1 VFLSSSASQNFVS
14 DVPRWLPIH
23 LLINRYYQGL
33 IDDAFKFRYLS
44 GENSMFKKLLV
55 VSLFLG
61 LFAGSISYS
70 SAQHIEELFPLV
82 APPTVQTNLMMDE
95 LPHLWF
101 VELQSPP
108 LAAGGRLIDTQRD
121 KNNFRSAAADAGIP
135 YQERLAFDNLWN
147 GLSVQA
153 TSANAGKL
161 AQLTSVKAVYPVEVV
176 SIPEN
181 FDPGSGADLATAL
194 AMTGADIAQNDLGL
208 SGQGIR
214 VAVMDTGIDYDH
226 PDLGGC
232 FGPGCRVETG
242 WDFVGNSFNANPA
255 SPAYDPVPVPGPD
268 PDDCNGHGTH
278 VAGIVG
284 ANAAGAGGV
293 TGVAPEVTFGAYK
306 VFGCAGST
314 TVDIMIAAMEMALD
328 DGMDVLNMSIGS
340 AFQWPQYPTAV
351 AADNLVNQ
359 GMVVVASIGNNG
371 ASGVYSAGAP
381 GLGEHVIGVASFDN
395 SHVSLAAFTVSPDDT
410 LIGYGTAAAAPLPP
424 TEGSYP
430 MARTGTTSTPD
441 DACDPIVDDL
451 TGYVV
456 LIRRGTCPFH
466 TKALNAQN
474 ANAAGVVL
482 YNNVAGRF
490 SPTVAGDPPIVI
502 PVVAISDVEGA
513 LIDGRLQDGP
523 VTMTWTEEL
532 LMTEN
537 PNGGLIS
544 SFSSYGLSP
553 DLALKP
559 DIGAPGGLIRST
571 YPLENGAYATISG
584 TSMSS
589 PHVAGAVALL
599 LEAHPDTSAHAVRGI
614 VQNSANPALWWGNPG
629 LGFLDNV
636 HRQGAGML
644 DIPGAVLSATSIAPA
659 KLALGESEAGPTT
672 HTLTV
677 HNHGDSAVTYDMSF
691 VNALSTGGS
700 TFSPGFFLGNATV
713 TFSSNSVTVPA
724 GGNATVEATITP
736 ATGPNLG
743 QYGGYLVF
751 TDQSEGTVYRVPYA
765 GFVGNYQEIIA
776 MAPGSFDFPLLG
788 QATSCFRIVDGAC
801 ISGTYNVLPDGGT
814 FDMSD
819 VFNQPSFLIHL
830 AHQVPYM
837 EMTVHHAQNGRPI
850 HPVFHKTNVVEFLP
864 RNSTA
869 GAFFAFHWDGTRLH
883 SNGRKFD
890 KNKEVPNGDY
900 VVTVR
905 VLKALGDAGNPD
917 HWENWTS
924 PVITIERP

>member
-1 VFLSSSASQNFVS
+1 ML
-14 DVPRWLPIH
+14 
-23 LLINRYYQGL
+23 
-33 IDDAFKFRYLS
+33 
-44 GENSMFKKLLV
+44 KKLLV
-55 VSLFLG
+55 IFLFLG
-61 LFAGSISYS
+61 LFVASISHS
-70 SAQHIEELFPLV
+70 SAQNIEELHPL
-82 APPTVQTNLMMDE
+82 ADPPAVQTDLMVDE
-95 LPHLWF
+95 TPHLWF
-101 VELQSPP
+101 IELQSQP
-108 LAAGGRLIDTQRD
+108 LAAGGRLVDVRRD
-121 KNNFRSAAADAGIP
+121 KANFRSAAADAGVP

-161 AQLTSVKAVYPVEVV
+161 AQLTGVRAIFPVEVV

-181 FDPGSGADLATAL
+181 FDPGSGADMATAL

-208 SGQGIR
+208 TGQGIR

-232 FGPGCRVETG
+232 FGAGCRVETG
-242 WDFVGNSFNANPA
+242 WDFVGNSFNANPG
-255 SPAYDPVPVPGPD
+255 SPAYDPVAVPGPD

-284 ANAAGAGGV
+284 ASGGV

-314 TVDIMIAAMEMALD
+314 TVDIMIAAMEMALA

-351 AADNLVNQ
+351 AASNLVNQ

-381 GLGEHVIGVASFDN
+381 GLGEHVIGVASYDN

-430 MARTGTTSTPD
+430 MARTGTTTTPD
-441 DACDPIVDDL
+441 DACSPIADDL
-451 TGYVV
+451 TGHVV

-490 SPTVAGDPPIVI
+490 SPTVAGTPPIVI
-502 PVVAISDVEGA
+502 PVVAISDTEGA
-513 LIDGRLQDGP
+513 LIDGRLADGD
-523 VTMTWTEEL
+523 VTMTWTDQL
-532 LMTEN
+532 LMTTN
-537 PNGGLIS
+537 PTGNLIS

-553 DLALKP
+553 DLVLKP

-599 LEAHPDTSAHAVRGI
+599 LEARPGTSAHDVRGI
-614 VQNSANPALWWGNPG
+614 LQNSADPKNWWGNPG

-636 HRQGAGML
+636 HRQGAGMVN
-644 DIPGAVLSATSIAPA
+644 IPKAVLSATGITPS
-659 KLALGESEAGPTT
+659 KLSLGESEAGPST
-672 HTLTV
+672 HTLTL
-677 HNHGDSAVTYDMSF
+677 HNHGDSDVTYDMSF

-700 TFSPGFFLGNATV
+700 TFTPGFFLGNASV
-713 TFSSNSVTVPA
+713 AFNSSSVTVPA
-724 GGNATVEATITP
+724 GGMATVEATITP
-736 ATGPNLG
+736 ANSPNLG
-743 QYGGYLVF
+743 QYGGYIVF
-751 TDQSEGTVYRVPYA
+751 TPQGGGAVYRVPYA
-765 GFVGNYQEIIA
+765 GFIGNYQEIVA
-776 MAPGSFDFPLLG
+776 MAPGTFGFPLLG
-788 QATSCFRIVDGAC
+788 QAFNCFRIVNGAC
-801 ISGTYNVLPDGGT
+801 IDGSYNALPDGGT

-819 VFNQPSFLIHL
+819 VLNQPSFLIHL

-837 EMTVHHAQNGRPI
+837 EMTVHHAHNGRPV
-850 HPVFHKTNVVEFLP
+850 HPVFHKTNVYEYLP
-864 RNSTA
+864 RNATA
-869 GAFFAFHWDGTRLH
+869 GGFFAFHWDGTRLH
-883 SNGRKFD
+883 SNGRKFA
-890 KNKEVPNGDY
+890 KTKEVPNGDY

-905 VLKALGDAGNPD
+905 ILKALGEPGNPD
-917 HWENWTS
+917 HWETWTS